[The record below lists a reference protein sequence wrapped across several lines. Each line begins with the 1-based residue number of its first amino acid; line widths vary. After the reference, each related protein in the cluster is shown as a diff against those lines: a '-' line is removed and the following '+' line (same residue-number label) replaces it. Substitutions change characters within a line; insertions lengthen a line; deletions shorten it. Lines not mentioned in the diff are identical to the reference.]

1 MAVPHDQASS
11 PDSAAPSASTSPSAA
26 GPPAVVSPPD
36 GPNPA
41 ALASVMDPTGELR
54 ELASD
59 CVHCGFCLPAC
70 PTYQLWGEEMDS
82 PRGRIHLFTQ
92 LLDGAQAGQ
101 EAAAHFDRCLGC
113 MACVP
118 ACPSGVRYDRLIE
131 AARGW
136 TEEPPPGPPP
146 LPPRSW
152 RDRAVRTAIFQ
163 VFPYPRRLRVLT
175 APLRAVQRA
184 GLDRLMQRSGL
195 ADRLSPE
202 LAAALRV
209 APTRAQRPPAP
220 PAARPPAA
228 RPPAP
233 PAAHRR
239 PDQPAS
245 SPLSDKPGAAGALV
259 PDFSRKS
266 VRFAKNMAHKSGIS
280 ERGSGRR
287 ALPRPAGGRY
297 PERIPARGTRRAV
310 VGMLLGCVQQV
321 FFPQVNDATARVL
334 AAEGCDVIIPPGQG
348 CCGALSLHGGRLT
361 EAAGFARRTIVA
373 FERAGV
379 DAIIVN
385 AAGCGSAMKDY
396 ADLLAGDPAWA
407 GRAAA
412 TAAKVR
418 DFSEFLTELGPA
430 ADRHPLPVTAAY
442 HDACH
447 LAHAQRITVQPRE
460 LLLAI
465 PDLHLAEIADGG
477 TCCGSAGIYNL
488 VQPEAARELGER
500 KARTV
505 QATKAGLLV
514 SANPGCAIQIASAL
528 AEQGTQ
534 IPMAHIA
541 EVIDASIRGRQVST
555 LLGGPGH

>member
-1 MAVPHDQASS
+1 MTAPRDQAS
-11 PDSAAPSASTSPSAA
+11 PGDPQ
-26 GPPAVVSPPD
+26 
-36 GPNPA
+36 PA
-41 ALASVMDPTGELR
+41 ALASVADPTGELR

-92 LLDGAQAGQ
+92 LLDGAQAGPA
-101 EAAAHFDRCLGC
+101 AAAHFDRCLGC

-136 TEEPPPGPPP
+136 SEEPPPGPPP
-146 LPPRSW
+146 LPPRSG
-152 RDRAVRTAIFQ
+152 RDRAVRAAIFQ
-163 VFPYPRRLRVLT
+163 IFPYPRRLRALT
-175 APLRAVQRA
+175 APLRAAQRA
-184 GLDRLMQRSGL
+184 GLDRLIQRSGL

-209 APTRAQRPPAP
+209 APGRAQRPPA
-220 PAARPPAA
+220 
-228 RPPAP
+228 
-233 PAAHRR
+233 
-239 PDQPAS
+239 
-245 SPLSDKPGAAGALV
+245 
-259 PDFSRKS
+259 
-266 VRFAKNMAHKSGIS
+266 
-280 ERGSGRR
+280 
-287 ALPRPAGGRY
+287 GRY
-297 PERIPARGTRRAV
+297 PERVPARGTRRAV

-321 FFPQVNDATARVL
+321 FFARVNDATARVL
-334 AAEGCDVIIPPGQG
+334 AAEGCDVIIPRGQG

-361 EAAGFARRTIVA
+361 EAAGFARRTIDA

-396 ADLLAGDPAWA
+396 ADLLATDPVWA

-412 TAAKVR
+412 MAAKVR
-418 DFSEFLTELGPA
+418 DFSEFLAALGPA

-447 LAHAQRITVQPRE
+447 LAHAQRITAQPRE

-465 PDLHLAEIADGG
+465 PDLQLAEIADGG

-488 VQPEAARELGER
+488 VQPGTARELGER

-505 QATKAGLLV
+505 HATGAGLLV
-514 SANPGCAIQIASAL
+514 SANPGCAIQIAAAL
-528 AEQGTQ
+528 ADRGAQ

-541 EVIDASIRGRQVST
+541 EVLDASIQGRPVST
-555 LLGGPGH
+555 LAGDPGA

>member
-1 MAVPHDQASS
+1 MAVPRDQAS
-11 PDSAAPSASTSPSAA
+11 PGDPQ
-26 GPPAVVSPPD
+26 
-36 GPNPA
+36 PA
-41 ALASVMDPTGELR
+41 ALASVADPTGELR

-92 LLDGAQAGQ
+92 LLDGAQAG
-101 EAAAHFDRCLGC
+101 EAAAAHFDRCLGC

-146 LPPRSW
+146 LPPRSG
-152 RDRAVRTAIFQ
+152 RDRGVRTAIFQ
-163 VFPYPRRLRVLT
+163 VFPYPRRLRALT
-175 APLRAVQRA
+175 APLRAAQRA
-184 GLDRLMQRSGL
+184 GLDRLIQRSGL
-195 ADRLSPE
+195 ADQLSPE

-209 APTRAQRPPAP
+209 APGRAQRPPA
-220 PAARPPAA
+220 
-228 RPPAP
+228 
-233 PAAHRR
+233 
-239 PDQPAS
+239 
-245 SPLSDKPGAAGALV
+245 
-259 PDFSRKS
+259 
-266 VRFAKNMAHKSGIS
+266 
-280 ERGSGRR
+280 
-287 ALPRPAGGRY
+287 GRY
-297 PERIPARGTRRAV
+297 PERVPARGARRAV

-321 FFPQVNDATARVL
+321 FFAPVNDATARVL
-334 AAEGCDVIIPPGQG
+334 AAEGCDVIIPRGQG

-361 EAAGFARRTIVA
+361 EAAGFARRTIDA

-379 DAIIVN
+379 DAIVVN

-396 ADLLAGDPAWA
+396 ADLLATDPVWA

-412 TAAKVR
+412 MAAKVR
-418 DFSEFLTELGPA
+418 DFSEFLAELGPV

-447 LAHAQRITVQPRE
+447 LAHAQRITAQPRE

-488 VQPEAARELGER
+488 VQPRAARELGER

-505 QATKAGLLV
+505 QATGAGLLV
-514 SANPGCAIQIASAL
+514 SANPGCAIQIAAAL
-528 AEQGTQ
+528 ADRGAQ

-541 EVIDASIRGRQVST
+541 EVLDASIRGRPVST
-555 LLGGPGH
+555 LAGDPVA